1 MRVTNTDRAAGRRAE
16 IIRATIAVI
25 AERGYSATSFARI
38 IEHAGLSSTR
48 LVSYHFESREALMRA
63 TLEQIVAE
71 AAGVMQPLM
80 AAESTA
86 RGQLAA
92 YIRGNLGFL
101 ADRPAHA
108 RAAVEIVANLP
119 ASPGVPAS
127 DDTSVNLL
135 VAHFS
140 TAQAAGE
147 MRSFDPHVMAV
158 TVRAA
163 IDAAVIRAGNT
174 DTDLSAW
181 AEELVTTFDR
191 AVAGEE
197 IEHG

>member
-1 MRVTNTDRAAGRRAE
+1 MRVTNQERAAGRRDE
-16 IIRATIAVI
+16 IIRATIAVL

-38 IEHAGLSSTR
+38 VEHAGISSTR

-63 TLEQIVAE
+63 TLEHVVAE
-71 AAGVMQPLM
+71 AAAVMQPLM
-80 AAESTA
+80 AQETTA

-101 ADRPAHA
+101 AERPAHA

-119 ASPGVPAS
+119 APQDLPDSGDA
-127 DDTSVNLL
+127 SVNLL

-147 MRSFDPHVMAV
+147 MRAFDPQVMAV

-174 DTDLSAW
+174 DVDLSAW
-181 AEELVTTFDR
+181 AEELVSTFDR
-191 AVAGEE
+191 AVTSEE
-197 IEHG
+197 KER